1 MVQNRIQLLCGRK
14 KYRISAVLFSTA
26 EINWKSKSLTTVE
39 NAKAYPLSSPLLPFA
54 ERV

>member
-1 MVQNRIQLLCGRK
+1 VGCILIGKQQCAFIPINKKMDGKRRK
-14 KYRISAVLFSTA
+14 VARNA
-26 EINWKSKSLTTVE
+26 LTMVE